1 MATIEQ
7 TAERSTIV
15 PARSG
20 RKYKF
25 VEEFIDLISSVRFGV
40 TLLIILAAAC
50 MIGMLIMQ
58 QNVSGFDRYF
68 AELTPSQ
75 RLVYGS
81 LGFFDIYH
89 SWYFNALLAVLSLNI
104 VLASIDRFPK
114 TWASVMKSR
123 AAVPVRWLK
132 EQTSKTEFI
141 ADGSVDE
148 LAIKVENSMRSSGWK
163 RIERAERQGTL
174 YIKGQSGRWNRFSA
188 YPVHVA
194 LLTIFIGGFMTA
206 QMGSTGQV
214 PLTPGKTTDI
224 MSDTVATL
232 DRVNEVTM
240 RLPFTLK
247 ATDIQQNLIKRD
259 GSLSAM
265 NTIDWITRFT
275 ITDETGTH
283 EAMVQMNKPFDY
295 RGYRF
300 FQSSFTPIGRAR
312 TITVAAR
319 PAGGGEP
326 ELVTIPRNGS
336 AKLSD
341 GTTVGFAEFRG
352 NFRIGREDPNEDTSE
367 YPNPG
372 AVLSV
377 TPPQGT
383 AVTAYA
389 FGPQMAEIPAAKNP
403 VAGYTYQLKD
413 FEKAADQHILSVQR
427 DPGATVVYVG
437 FALLCLFLLTTFL
450 FSYQQVWVAIT
461 ASDKTVLVT
470 AAGVANRNAATF
482 NEKFLRFVA
491 NLKEQKL

>member
-1 MATIEQ
+1 MAIAEQ
-7 TAERSTIV
+7 TAPQPTLSTASKRASRKIIER
-15 PARSG
+15 
-20 RKYKF
+20 
-25 VEEFIDLISSVRFGV
+25 FIDFISSVRFGV
-40 TLLIILAAAC
+40 TLLILLAAAC
-50 MIGMLIMQ
+50 MTGMLIMQ

-75 RLVYGS
+75 RLVYGY
-81 LGFFDIYH
+81 LGLFDIYH
-89 SWYFNALLAVLSLNI
+89 AWYFNALLAVLSLNI

-114 TWASVMKSR
+114 TWASVMK
-123 AAVPVRWLK
+123 AKTAVPLRWLR
-132 EQTSKTEFI
+132 EQSATEEI
-141 ADGSVDE
+141 ELESSVDDVSQRIE
-148 LAIKVENSMRSSGWK
+148 SGMKDAGWK
-163 RIERAERQGTL
+163 RIEREMRGETL
-174 YIKGQSGRWNRFSA
+174 YIKGESGRWNRFSA
-188 YPVHVA
+188 YPVHIA
-194 LLTIFIGGFMTA
+194 LLTIFLGGFLTA
-206 QMGSTGQV
+206 QLGSTGQV
-214 PLTPGKTTDI
+214 PLKPGKTTDI

-240 RLPFTLK
+240 RLPFTLQ

-283 EAMVQMNKPFDY
+283 EAMVQMNRPYDY

-312 TITVAAR
+312 IITVAAR
-319 PAGGGEP
+319 PAVGGEP

-336 AKLSD
+336 ARLTD

-352 NFRIGREDPNEDTSE
+352 NFRIGKEDPNEDTSE

-377 TPPQGT
+377 TPPNGS

-389 FGPQMAEIPAAKNP
+389 FGPKMADIPAAKNP
-403 VAGYTYQLKD
+403 IGGYTYQLTD

-437 FALLCLFLLTTFL
+437 FVLLFLTLAATFL
-450 FSYQQVWVAIT
+450 FSHQQVWAAVSSGESGRT
-461 ASDKTVLVT
+461 FLVLGGNAS
-470 AAGVANRNAATF
+470 RNANSF
-482 NEKFLRFVA
+482 NEKFARFAGQLR
-491 NLKEQKL
+491 NSR